1 MQVQKIQNNNTTF
14 GTKLTPRFAKALTK
28 AIENESVNHPVLQRN
43 LELLHNDGK
52 NIFFDLRGDKFCI
65 RMEDIPETL
74 ESLKNI
80 RNTTDSEVCQV
91 LDDVISPNGD
101 DLFLSAI
108 GQGVNKAQ
116 KVEGNAFSRL
126 FEMLNTETFVEK
138 FNTVCDRYRNA
149 LKKAYGSD
157 FDMKLLIR
165 SMTDSQGG
173 KKFTKLIEA
182 LTNEEYGIRF
192 EIPIQRSDGVYYNT
206 YRISNLHKPTKE
218 WNTCGTERYYNIK
231 YENDTKIGLNEFLD
245 E

>member
-1 MQVQKIQNNNTTF
+1 MDITIQNRQSF
-14 GTKLTPRFAKALTK
+14 GTKFTPRFAKALTE
-28 AIENESVNHPVLQRN
+28 AIGNESVNHTVLQRN
-43 LELLHNDGK
+43 LQLLHDDCR
-52 NIFFDLRGDKFCI
+52 NIFFDLKGDRFCI
-65 RMEDIPETL
+65 RMEDFPETL
-74 ESLKNI
+74 ENLKDL
-80 RNTTDSEVCQV
+80 RNTADSQVRQV
-91 LDDVISPNGD
+91 LDDVISPDGD

-116 KVEGNAFSRL
+116 KVEGNAFSSL